1 MVTCRQVSIR
11 YDGKRL
17 SVKPY
22 DVELA
27 MSENLKFDV
36 EADKEFE
43 VEIDFH
49 IKGNEKGPFPL
60 NVGDH
65 HAQTRGRYVV
75 DGSATIM
82 TLQPDDTGYWKYDV
96 VVREIRSRRDI
107 AAIDPGVMVKGGG

>member
-1 MVTCRQVSIR
+1 MVTCRQVSIS
-11 YDGKRL
+11 YDGARL

-22 DVELA
+22 DVELT
-27 MSENLKFDV
+27 MSESVRFDV
-36 EADKEFE
+36 QAATGFE

-60 NVGDH
+60 NVGDR
-65 HAQTRGRYVV
+65 HARTRGRYVV